1 MVKEI
6 NGYKCIV
13 DYNTRDIFVELWGIY
28 HNAKNAL
35 ACQAYWDLYKAT
47 FNEEY

>member
-1 MVKEI
+1 MEKTI

-13 DYNTRDIFVELWGIY
+13 DYQTKEIMVNLWGIW
-28 HNAKNAL
+28 HNAKHAL
-35 ACQAYWDLYKAT
+35 ACQAWYDLYKAT

>member
-1 MVKEI
+1 MEKTI

-13 DYNTRDIFVELWGIY
+13 DYQTKEIMVNLWGIW
-28 HNAKNAL
+28 HNARHAL
-35 ACQAYWDLYKAT
+35 ACQAWYDLYKAT